1 MPRSPASKPSP
12 VLLGSPPKPKALAA
26 QHRAASIITPQS
38 STLLNARVVSIAPDG
53 TETDLRPLLASDVL
67 CGRGGLV
74 NGYIGNVEYR
84 DLVSTKRGEYL
95 AARKRDKAE
104 VSRAIVQAVLS
115 KGGLFLRR
123 ADDKNGKGGKEAA
136 AGISSDTGDAR
147 GSKWIDIGE
156 GKAREKTSQA
166 LREGLE
172 VRKQTSTGAAG
183 VVGGFVAAVTKKRR
197 SRTTKTTNP
206 TIASYSA
213 FSAPPGARNG
223 EIQLLSFLPLPVVN
237 YLQFQSSMYDVIG
250 TPEKFEESVS
260 SEAGKQLLARRLFE
274 WNGVVSAA
282 GHDRSTDW
290 IASLGT
296 VELWRRQVDIWC
308 DCLANLRTASE
319 NDDNDSP
326 PPSPKKRKAAAAPPA
341 DDDTTAVYA
350 APPADDNTMAV

>member
-1 MPRSPASKPSP
+1 M
-12 VLLGSPPKPKALAA
+12 
-26 QHRAASIITPQS
+26 
-38 STLLNARVVSIAPDG
+38 
-53 TETDLRPLLASDVL
+53 
-67 CGRGGLV
+67 
-74 NGYIGNVEYR
+74 
-84 DLVSTKRGEYL
+84 STKRGEYL

-104 VSRAIVQAVLS
+104 VSRAIVQAVHT

-123 ADDKNGKGGKEAA
+123 ADDKSGKGGKEAA

-197 SRTTKTTNP
+197 QRSTKTTNP

-213 FSAPPGARNG
+213 FSTPPGGGNG
-223 EIQLLSFLPLPVVN
+223 VIQLLSFLPLPIVN
-237 YLQFQSSMYDVIG
+237 YLQFQSSMYDVIA
-250 TPEKFEESVS
+250 TPEKFEETVS
-260 SEAGKQLLARRLFE
+260 SEEGKQLLARRLFE

-296 VELWRRQVDIWC
+296 IELWRRQVDIWC
-308 DCLANLRTASE
+308 DSLAHLRQLRGDAVAAES
-319 NDDNDSP
+319 DDNDSP
-326 PPSPKKRKAAAAPPA
+326 PPSPKKRKAAAAPA
-341 DDDTTAVYA
+341 AGDSSNTAA
-350 APPADDNTMAV
+350 I